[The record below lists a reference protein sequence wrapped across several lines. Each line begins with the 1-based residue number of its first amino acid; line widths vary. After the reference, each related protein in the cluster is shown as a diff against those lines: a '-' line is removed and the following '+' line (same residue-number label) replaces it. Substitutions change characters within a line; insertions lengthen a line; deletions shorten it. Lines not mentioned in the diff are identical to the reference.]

1 MSRLRLSQTPAVF
14 FSKKRFRQKLFAFI
28 SVASICSAVPTTTE
42 KYYSHLLKLLPVT
55 EPVYGEG
62 SAAVWTVTDPN
73 HPILAGLPAQWSDG
87 AGFSFVVAKSNAT
100 VLVQNTNGVPLVTV
114 SEAAGGTVVH
124 LNHDM
129 TYTITALGPE
139 IRQLIVNAV
148 TFAGHL
154 QSAIRLSLVKPAGV
168 TGNPM
173 RLQFTPSPGYDYT
186 VQYRDGLGAEF
197 EWHDL

>member
-1 MSRLRLSQTPAVF
+1 M
-14 FSKKRFRQKLFAFI
+14 
-28 SVASICSAVPTTTE
+28 PTTTE

-154 QSAIRLSLVKPAGV
+154 QNAIRLAYAITEFIP
-168 TGNPM
+168 
-173 RLQFTPSPGYDYT
+173 RLQI
-186 VQYRDGLGAEF
+186 E
-197 EWHDL
+197 DLNDLKFWKVGIISTEADFLTAIKARLDQTSEEDVY